1 MSATCPAGKRAIGG
15 GGTHSSVSN
24 GGVVLDQIQP
34 SDANTVPGVV
44 TVSAYPLA
52 GTTPDWAVT
61 AFAICATVL

>member
-1 MSATCPAGKRAIGG
+1 MTKSAMAPETRQGEQDGVRA
-15 GGTHSSVSN
+15 
-24 GGVVLDQIQP
+24 
-34 SDANTVPGVV
+34 GVV